1 MIYGVLA
8 AVCRLLNYAAACA
21 AAAMLVLVVAG
32 VVMRYAFNAPL
43 GFTEELVGLLLVAML
58 FLSLPLGALANRH
71 VSVTLLTQALSP
83 VGRRIADAM
92 AALVTIAFAVW
103 FIRETIPWLDLALR
117 LTLRS
122 EASRLLL
129 WPWMLMLPI
138 ALGVVV
144 LVAVMELGR
153 TVIGRGAADGRA
165 PRQPAPP
172 SEP

>member
-103 FIRETIPWLDLALR
+103 FIRETIP
-117 LTLRS
+117 
-122 EASRLLL
+122 
-129 WPWMLMLPI
+129 
-138 ALGVVV
+138 
-144 LVAVMELGR
+144 
-153 TVIGRGAADGRA
+153 
-165 PRQPAPP
+165 
-172 SEP
+172 

>member
-43 GFTEELVGLLLVAML
+43 GFTEELVGLLL
-58 FLSLPLGALANRH
+58 SLPLGALANRH

-103 FIRETIPWLDLALR
+103 FIHETIPWLDLALR

-144 LVAVMELGR
+144 LVAVMGLGR